1 MNVRRSEPDLRRTPF
16 FSARPLARRQA
27 GTATVEYAIGTVF
40 VCLFLFSG
48 NPSPLEQ
55 LLTSIRQNHSA
66 TSYAIG
72 SPTVGA
78 AVGK

>member
-1 MNVRRSEPDLRRTPF
+1 MRHTPSSAPPRYGRRV
-16 FSARPLARRQA
+16 ARRQA

-78 AVGK
+78 AAGK